1 VRRFTPGAY
10 PATRVQRVNRPWVP
24 AAALSLTLTL
34 VLSGCSSDSA
44 GEASDG
50 GPAPVASTMPTLE
63 AVTPTPAPSPITASA
78 AAEGEP
84 YEYLGVTVTGGPEQ
98 APVITL
104 GADFAP
110 VTELATGD
118 VWVGEGDSLE
128 PGATVAVQYSG
139 VGQQSRGEFDSS
151 WSRGEPATFS
161 LSQVIQ
167 GWQEGM
173 VGMQPGGR
181 RLLVIPSSMA
191 YGPQGSPPVILPD
204 ETLAFVVDLI
214 AVDNG

>member
-1 VRRFTPGAY
+1 
-10 PATRVQRVNRPWVP
+10 VNRPWLP
-24 AAALSLTLTL
+24 AAALSLSL
-34 VLSGCSSDSA
+34 VLSGCTSDSA
-44 GEASDG
+44 GQASDG
-50 GPAPVASTMPTLE
+50 GSAPAASAPAASTMPTLD
-63 AVTPTPAPSPITASA
+63 AVAPTPAPSPITASA
-78 AAEGEP
+78 ATEGEP
-84 YEYLGVTVTGGPEQ
+84 YTYMGVTVTGGPEQ
-98 APVITL
+98 APVIAL

-118 VWVGEGDSLE
+118 VWVGEGDSVE
-128 PGATVAVQYSG
+128 PGATVTVQYSG

-181 RLLVIPSSMA
+181 RLLVIPSTMA